1 MLTLKTY
8 KSYLR
13 LMPFG
18 VFALKTFPNI
28 REIRLPHY
36 LSRGA

>member
-13 LMPFG
+13 LMPLG
-18 VFALKTFPNI
+18 VFALKNLSEHPRNPLAP
-28 REIRLPHY
+28 LP
-36 LSRGA
+36 